1 MRTLLDND
9 YLRSELK
16 RPTIFP
22 TCANV
27 SPGWKSSGA
36 RPPIVASQLLP
47 EKILSSI
54 LLDFCFELNPRP
66 TSMRS
71 FISFAIVILMTT
83 VAVETLSAQTLPA
96 PEAIT
101 DPKQVASKPNA
112 EVEPRSLT
120 IEKLYMTRQ
129 VGLPTWSPDGKQI
142 AFISNMSGRNNIWLV
157 PAEGGWPVQLTVSD
171 QRQTAPAWSPD
182 GKWIAY
188 QSDYD
193 GDELWDI
200 FLVSPKTGRVVN
212 LTSTREIAE
221 LNPTWSPDGRY
232 LAYEVKAKTSA
243 AYEIDIYDTLMREV
257 KHLTTSTPQDK
268 SNYDPIW
275 LKDGKSIVYTQDQAK
290 GTDSNIFIAE
300 MATGKSTL
308 LTPHEGEQRYSADD
322 VSPDGKRVLI
332 TSNAANGY
340 QNIGLLEISTK
351 KISWLT
357 KDKWA
362 IRGSEFSPD
371 GKRITFTA
379 NVDGSQDIYLHD
391 LATGKSTALPVPK
404 GVNEPTGG
412 HSAFTKDGSR
422 LLYYHNGPTAPGDLW
437 VYTLATGKSH
447 QVTHSLV
454 AGVRSEDM
462 VEPYLVH
469 YPSRDGKWT
478 ISAFLYVPFNM
489 ARNGQNAAIVYIHGG
504 PTSQTM
510 NSFNRF
516 VQYAAN
522 QGYMVLAPNYRG
534 STGYG
539 KEFQQANLFDMGGG
553 DLQDVLAGVDWIK
566 QTGHLDPKKI
576 AVMGASYGGYLSMM
590 AVTKAPEVWA
600 AGVPIVPFVNWFTE
614 IENEDPELRQS
625 DLATMGD
632 VVKNKSLYE
641 DRSPINFV
649 DQIKAPLL
657 LLAGGHDPRCPK
669 SETQQVVDAIKK
681 RGGTVDYK
689 IYENEGHGFA
699 RVENQ
704 IDAYQRVAD
713 FLLAHVPPADCSC
726 SLTE

>member
-1 MRTLLDND
+1 MH
-9 YLRSELK
+9 
-16 RPTIFP
+16 
-22 TCANV
+22 
-27 SPGWKSSGA
+27 A
-36 RPPIVASQLLP
+36 RRLFV
-47 EKILSSI
+47 
-54 LLDFCFELNPRP
+54 
-66 TSMRS
+66 
-71 FISFAIVILMTT
+71 IVILMST
-83 VAVETLSAQTLPA
+83 VVPETLPAQTLPT
-96 PEAIT
+96 PQAIT
-101 DPKQVASKPNA
+101 DPKQIASKPNA
-112 EVEPRSLT
+112 QVEPRSLT

-129 VGLPTWSPDGKQI
+129 VGRPTWSPDGKSI
-142 AFISNMSGRNNIWLV
+142 AFISNMSGRNNLWLV
-157 PAEGGWPVQLTVSD
+157 PVEGGWPVQLTVSD

-200 FLVSPKTGRVVN
+200 FLVSPKTGKVVN

-221 LNPTWSPDGRY
+221 TDPTWSPDGRY
-232 LAYEVKAKTSA
+232 LAYLVKPKTSA
-243 AYEIDIYDTLMREV
+243 AHEIDVYDMAMREV
-257 KHLTTSTPQDK
+257 KHLTTGTPQDK
-268 SNYDPIW
+268 GNSNPVW
-275 LKDGKSIVYTQDQAK
+275 SKDGKYIVYTQEQAK
-290 GTDSNIFIAE
+290 GTDSNIFIADVTT
-300 MATGKSTL
+300 AKSTL
-308 LTPHEGEQRYSADD
+308 LTPHEGEQRYYANDFSIAAGMKDAET
-322 VSPDGKRVLI
+322 VLV
-332 TSNAANGY
+332 TSNAGNGY
-340 QNIGLLEISTK
+340 DNVGLLNVGMRGAENGYFVPE
-351 KISWLT
+351 KIKWLT
-357 KDKWA
+357 HDKWE
-362 IRGSEFSPD
+362 IRGGEFSPD
-371 GKRITFTA
+371 GKHITFSA
-379 NVDGSQDIYLHD
+379 NVDGNEDIYLHD
-391 LATGKSTALPVPK
+391 LATGKATMLPIPK
-404 GVNEPTGG
+404 GVNEPAGG
-412 HSAFTKDGSR
+412 HSAFTKDGTR
-422 LLYYHNGPTAPGDLW
+422 LLYNHNGPTAPGDLW

-462 VEPYLVH
+462 IEPYLVH

-489 ARNGQNAAIVYIHGG
+489 ARNAQNAAIVYIHGG
-504 PTSQTM
+504 PTSQTL

-539 KEFQQANLFDMGGG
+539 KAFQQANLFDMGGG

-576 AVMGASYGGYLSMM
+576 AVMGGSYGGYLSMM
-590 AVTKAPEVWA
+590 SVTKAPEVWA

-614 IENEDPELRQS
+614 IQNEDPVLQQS

-632 VVKNKSLYE
+632 VVKNKALYE
-641 DRSPINFV
+641 DRSPINFI

-704 IDAYQRVAD
+704 IDAYKRIAD

>member
-1 MRTLLDND
+1 MRTFV
-9 YLRSELK
+9 
-16 RPTIFP
+16 P
-22 TCANV
+22 
-27 SPGWKSSGA
+27 
-36 RPPIVASQLLP
+36 
-47 EKILSSI
+47 
-54 LLDFCFELNPRP
+54 
-66 TSMRS
+66 
-71 FISFAIVILMTT
+71 FAIVILMST
-83 VAVETLSAQTLPA
+83 AVIETAAQTLPSPHA
-96 PEAIT
+96 VT
-101 DPKQVASKPNA
+101 DPKQIASKPNA
-112 EVEPRSLT
+112 QVEPRSLT

-129 VGLPTWSPDGKQI
+129 VGRPTWSPDGKSI
-142 AFISNMSGRNNIWLV
+142 AFISNMSGRNNIWTV
-157 PAEGGWPVQLTVSD
+157 SAEGGWPTQLTVSD
-171 QRQTAPAWSPD
+171 QRQSSVAWSPD

-193 GDELWDI
+193 GDEQWDI
-200 FLVSPKTGRVVN
+200 FIVSPKTGKVVN
-212 LTSTREIAE
+212 LTGTREIAE
-221 LNPTWSPDGRY
+221 MDPTWSPDGRY
-232 LAYEVKAKTSA
+232 LAYLVKPKTSA
-243 AYEIDIYDTLMREV
+243 AYEIDIYDMVMREV
-257 KHLTTSTPQDK
+257 KHLTTNTPQDK
-268 SNYDPIW
+268 RNSNPIW
-275 LKDGKSIVYTQDQAK
+275 SKDGKYIVYTQEQAK
-290 GTDSNIFIAE
+290 GTDSNIFVADV
-300 MATGKSTL
+300 ATGKNTL
-308 LTPHEGEQRYSADD
+308 LTPHEGEQVYVANDITYLHMVD
-322 VSPDGKRVLI
+322 AATVLL
-332 TSNAANGY
+332 TSNAGNGY
-340 QNIGLLEISTK
+340 DNIGILNVGMKGSLAGNLVPD
-351 KISWLT
+351 KIKWLT
-357 KDKWA
+357 KDKWE
-362 IRGSEFSPD
+362 IRGGEFSPD
-371 GKRITFTA
+371 GKHLTFSA
-379 NVDGSQDIYLHD
+379 NIDGNEDIYLHD
-391 LATGKSTALPVPK
+391 LATGKSTALPIPK
-404 GVNEPTGG
+404 GVNEPAGG

-437 VYTLATGKSH
+437 VYTMATGKSH

-478 ISAFLYVPFNM
+478 ISALLYVPFNM

-516 VQYAAN
+516 VQYATN

-566 QTGHLDPKKI
+566 QTGHLDLKKI
-576 AVMGASYGGYLSMM
+576 AVMGGSYGGYLSMM
-590 AVTKAPEVWA
+590 SVTKAPDVWA

-614 IENEDPELRQS
+614 IENEDPVLQQS

-632 VVKNKSLYE
+632 VVKNKALYE
-641 DRSPINFV
+641 ERSPINFI

-689 IYENEGHGFA
+689 VYENEGHGFA

-704 IDAYQRVAD
+704 IDAYKRVAD

-726 SLTE
+726 SLNE

>member
-1 MRTLLDND
+1 MRALI
-9 YLRSELK
+9 
-16 RPTIFP
+16 P
-22 TCANV
+22 
-27 SPGWKSSGA
+27 
-36 RPPIVASQLLP
+36 
-47 EKILSSI
+47 
-54 LLDFCFELNPRP
+54 
-66 TSMRS
+66 
-71 FISFAIVILMTT
+71 FAIVILMSTVVAETT
-83 VAVETLSAQTLPA
+83 AQTLPEPQA
-96 PEAIT
+96 VT
-101 DPKQVASKPNA
+101 DPKKISSKPNA
-112 EVEPRSLT
+112 QVEPRSLT

-129 VGLPTWSPDGKQI
+129 VGRPTWSPDGKSI
-142 AFISNMSGRNNIWLV
+142 AFISNMSGRNNLWLV

-193 GDELWDI
+193 GDEQWDI
-200 FLVSPKTGRVVN
+200 FLVSPKTGKVVN
-212 LTSTREIAE
+212 LTQTREIAE

-232 LAYEVKAKTSA
+232 LAYEVKPKTSA
-243 AYEIDIYDTLMREV
+243 AYEINVYDMVLREV
-257 KHLTTSTPQDK
+257 KHLTTNTPQDRG
-268 SNYDPIW
+268 NYDILW
-275 LKDGKSIVYTQDQAK
+275 SKDGKYIVYTQEQAK
-290 GTDSNIFIAE
+290 GTDSNIFIADV
-300 MATGKSTL
+300 ATGKSTL
-308 LTPHEGEQRYSADD
+308 LTPHEGEQRFYANGIDPRAI
-322 VSPDGKRVLI
+322 PDGGRILI

-340 QNIGLLEISTK
+340 ENIGLLNFSDKGSSVTGLFHPGPIK
-351 KISWLT
+351 WLT
-357 KDKWA
+357 KDKWE
-362 IRGSEFSPD
+362 IRAGEFLPASEEGDP
-371 GKRITFTA
+371 RISFTA
-379 NVDGSQDIYLHD
+379 NVDGNVEIYLHD
-391 LATGKSTALPVPK
+391 LHTGKSAALPIPK
-404 GVNEPTGG
+404 GVNEPAGG
-412 HSAFTKDGSR
+412 PSAFSADGSR
-422 LLYYHNGPTAPGDLW
+422 LLYNHNGPTAPGDLW

-489 ARNGQNAAIVYIHGG
+489 VRNGQNAAIVYIHGG
-504 PTSQTM
+504 PTAQTM

-576 AVMGASYGGYLSMM
+576 AVMGGSYGGYLSMM

-614 IENEDPELRQS
+614 IENEDPVLQQS

-632 VVKNKSLYE
+632 VVKNKALYE
-641 DRSPINFV
+641 DRSPINFI

-681 RGGTVDYK
+681 RGGTVDSK

-704 IDAYQRVAD
+704 IDAYKRVAD
-713 FLLAHVPPADCSC
+713 FLLAHVVPADCSC
-726 SLTE
+726 TLTE

>member
-1 MRTLLDND
+1 
-9 YLRSELK
+9 
-16 RPTIFP
+16 
-22 TCANV
+22 
-27 SPGWKSSGA
+27 
-36 RPPIVASQLLP
+36 
-47 EKILSSI
+47 
-54 LLDFCFELNPRP
+54 
-66 TSMRS
+66 MRS
-71 FISFAIVILMTT
+71 LILFAIVILMSTLLT
-83 VAVETLSAQTLPA
+83 ESLSAQTLPTPQA
-96 PEAIT
+96 VT
-101 DPKQVASKPNA
+101 DPKKIASKPNA
-112 EVEPRSLT
+112 EVEPKSLT
-120 IEKLYMTRQ
+120 IEKLFMTRQ
-129 VGLPTWSPDGKQI
+129 VGRATWSPDGKQI
-142 AFISNMSGRNNIWLV
+142 AFISNMSGRNNLWLV
-157 PAEGGWPVQLTVSD
+157 PSEGGWPVQLTVSD

-193 GDELWDI
+193 GDEQWDI
-200 FLVSPKTGRVVN
+200 FLVSPKTGKVVN

-221 LNPTWSPDGRY
+221 QNPTWSPDGRY
-232 LAYEVKAKTSA
+232 LAYEVKPKTSA
-243 AYEIDIYDTLMREV
+243 AYEIDVYDTLMREV
-257 KHLTTSTPQDK
+257 KHITTDTPQDQ
-268 SNYDPIW
+268 SNSDPIW
-275 LKDGKSIVYTQDQAK
+275 SKDGKYIVYTQEQAK
-290 GTDSNIFIAE
+290 GTDSNIFISE
-300 MATGKSTL
+300 VATGKSTL
-308 LTPHEGEQRYSADD
+308 LTPHGGEQRYWANDID
-322 VSPDGKRVLI
+322 PRPIPDGRKILI

-340 QNIGLLEISTK
+340 DNIGLLDFSDKGASVAGALHPGSIK
-351 KISWLT
+351 WLT
-357 KDKWA
+357 QDKWR
-362 IRGSEFSPD
+362 IRGGEFSPD
-371 GKRITFTA
+371 GQHLTFSA
-379 NVDGSQDIYLHD
+379 DVDGNEDVYLLD
-391 LATGKSTALPVPK
+391 LVSKKSTALPIPK
-404 GVNEPTGG
+404 GVNEPAGG
-412 HSAFTKDGSR
+412 HSAFTGGKSAKDGLR

-462 VEPYLVH
+462 VEPYLIH

-516 VQYAAN
+516 IQYAAN

-539 KEFQQANLFDMGGG
+539 KAFQQANLFDMGGG

-566 QTGHLDPKKI
+566 QTGHLDAKKI
-576 AVMGASYGGYLSMM
+576 AVMGGSYGGYLSMM
-590 AVTKAPEVWA
+590 SVTKAPDVWA

-614 IENEDPELRQS
+614 IENEDPVLQQS

-632 VVKNKSLYE
+632 VVKNKALYE
-641 DRSPINFV
+641 DRSPINFI

-699 RVENQ
+699 KVENQ
-704 IDAYQRVAD
+704 IDAYKRVAD
-713 FLLAHVPPADCSC
+713 FLQAHVPPADCSC
-726 SLTE
+726 SLNE

>member
-1 MRTLLDND
+1 MRV
-9 YLRSELK
+9 
-16 RPTIFP
+16 F
-22 TCANV
+22 V
-27 SPGWKSSGA
+27 
-36 RPPIVASQLLP
+36 V
-47 EKILSSI
+47 
-54 LLDFCFELNPRP
+54 
-66 TSMRS
+66 
-71 FISFAIVILMTT
+71 FAIVILMSTFIQ
-83 VAVETLSAQTLPA
+83 ESGAQTLPVPQA
-96 PEAIT
+96 VT
-101 DPKQVASKPNA
+101 DPKKVASKPNA

-129 VGLPTWSPDGKQI
+129 TGRATWSPDGKSV
-142 AFISNMSGRNNIWLV
+142 AFISNMSGRNNLWVV
-157 PAEGGWPVQLTVSD
+157 PAEGGWPVQLTISD

-193 GDELWDI
+193 GDEQWDI
-200 FLVSPKTGRVVN
+200 FLVSPKTGKVVN
-212 LTSTREIAE
+212 LTQTREIAE
-221 LNPTWSPDGRY
+221 MSPRWSPDGRY
-232 LAYEVKAKTSA
+232 LAYEVKPKTSA
-243 AYEIDIYDTLMREV
+243 AYEIDVYDMIMREV
-257 KHLTTSTPQDK
+257 KHVTTNTPQDK
-268 SNYDPIW
+268 GNYGPIW
-275 LKDGKSIVYTQDQAK
+275 SKDGKSIVYTQEQAK
-290 GTDSNIFIAE
+290 GTDSNVFIADV
-300 MATGKSTL
+300 ASGKSTL
-308 LTPHEGEQRYSADD
+308 LTPHEGEQKFSANDL
-322 VSPDGKRVLI
+322 SPNGRHILL

-340 QNIGLLEISTK
+340 DNVGLLDIATK
-351 KISWLT
+351 KITWVT
-357 KDKWA
+357 KDKWE
-362 IRGSEFSPD
+362 IRGGEFSPD
-371 GKRITFTA
+371 GTRLTFSA
-379 NVDGSQDIYLHD
+379 DVDGNEDIYLYD
-391 LATGKSTALPVPK
+391 LATSKFSALSVPK
-404 GVNEPTGG
+404 GVNELAGG
-412 HSAFTKDGSR
+412 HRAFSPDGQS
-422 LLYYHNGPTAPGDLW
+422 LLYYHNGPTAPSDLW
-437 VYTLATGKSH
+437 VYHVASGKSN
-447 QVTHSLV
+447 QITHSLV
-454 AGVRSEDM
+454 AGIRPEDM

-504 PTSQTM
+504 PKSQSM

-516 VQYAAN
+516 IQYAVN

-539 KEFQQANLFDMGGG
+539 KEFEQANLFDMGGG

-576 AVMGASYGGYLSMM
+576 AVVGGSYGGYLSMM

-614 IENEDPELRQS
+614 IENEDPVLQQS

-632 VVKNKSLYE
+632 PAKNRALYE
-641 DRSPINFV
+641 DRSPINFI

-689 IYENEGHGFA
+689 IYDNEGHGFA

-704 IDAYQRVAD
+704 IDAYQRVGN

-726 SLTE
+726 SLNE